1 MWFSLVQES
10 QVLIRSRGGRKRSLS
25 ENWLEHKPA
34 TTVDNGE
41 RRELEMRL
49 WLSGQDKAHIHN
61 LVHFCKHNQSI
72 LYCLFDQLTLFPARW
87 DPAASAE
94 EEKDIGS
101 SEGARLPF
109 SSGGQV
115 LSATPGGGLRG
126 RRWDQA
132 VQGGGYEHQIT
143 YKLAQYTIYFSFN
156 ALPPSFIPILSIS
169 FLSPSLLLPLP
180 LSLLSTSAGWDYAHT
195 WWWYFS
201 TVYWCGSTQTLEATD
216 TETTK
221 IDQVTCK
228 SCARLTLVQLPQD
241 TSLN

>member
-1 MWFSLVQES
+1 M
-10 QVLIRSRGGRKRSLS
+10 LIRSRGGRKRSLS

-72 LYCLFDQLTLFPARW
+72 SYCLFDQLALFPARR

-126 RRWDQA
+126 RR
-132 VQGGGYEHQIT
+132 
-143 YKLAQYTIYFSFN
+143 
-156 ALPPSFIPILSIS
+156 
-169 FLSPSLLLPLP
+169 
-180 LSLLSTSAGWDYAHT
+180 
-195 WWWYFS
+195 
-201 TVYWCGSTQTLEATD
+201 
-216 TETTK
+216 
-221 IDQVTCK
+221 
-228 SCARLTLVQLPQD
+228 
-241 TSLN
+241 